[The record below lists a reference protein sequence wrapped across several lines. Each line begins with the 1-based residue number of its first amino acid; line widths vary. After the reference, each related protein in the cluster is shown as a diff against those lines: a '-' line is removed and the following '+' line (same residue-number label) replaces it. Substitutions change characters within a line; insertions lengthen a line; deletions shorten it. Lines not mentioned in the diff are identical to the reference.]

1 MSLSPVL
8 VSSLL
13 SQPFLVPVC
22 HRFVPVTRN
31 YVEGFLSCLFFVDSQ
46 FSMVDLRH
54 LRSAKQGFAAE
65 IYPEF
70 LRLFG
75 SHTR

>member
-8 VSSLL
+8 LSALL
-13 SQPFLVPVC
+13 SQPFLVSVC
-22 HRFVPVTRN
+22 HRFVPITRN

-54 LRSAKQGFAAE
+54 RRSAKQGFAAE
-65 IYPEF
+65 IYLEF
-70 LRLFG
+70 LWLFS
-75 SHTR
+75 SHTG